1 MQHAAIKPIIPMFIC
16 ALSALWLWGCAG
28 LQKAYEPPR
37 VTLSNMAIKEAKA
50 LETTFL
56 IELRIFNA
64 NDVQMDIKGV
74 DCALKINGKPFA
86 AGVSGVEKTIPAYG
100 TDVVPVVV
108 YASVLDTVNR
118 VIGMFRDVQAS
129 QKMQNLKYNLKGKLR
144 LGGVTPTSVPF
155 DSEGELNLGEL
166 SDLSPGSSFKIPAI
180 NQ

>member
-1 MQHAAIKPIIPMFIC
+1 MI
-16 ALSALWLWGCAG
+16 SALIVVFAALLLSGCAG

-37 VTLSNMAIKEAKA
+37 VTLSNMTIKEAKA
-50 LETTFL
+50 LETAFL

-64 NDVQMDIKGV
+64 NDVPMEIKGV
-74 DCALKINGKPFA
+74 DCVLKINGKPFA

-129 QKMQNLKYNLKGKLR
+129 QKMQNLKYSLKGKLR
-144 LGGVTPTSVPF
+144 VGGVTPASVPF
-155 DSEGELNLGEL
+155 DSEGELNLGLL
-166 SDLSPGSSFKIPAI
+166 SDLPSG
-180 NQ
+180 